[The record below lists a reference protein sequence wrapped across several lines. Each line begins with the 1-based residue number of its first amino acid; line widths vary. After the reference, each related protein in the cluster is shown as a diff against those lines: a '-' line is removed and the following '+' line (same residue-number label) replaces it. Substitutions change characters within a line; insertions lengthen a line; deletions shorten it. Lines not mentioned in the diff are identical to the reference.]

1 MLIADNKEAA
11 AAFTQLLDTPTY
23 LNFQK
28 NLSAGKEFFLEH
40 ILRFKIGHFSWKK
53 NENQTNLFTD
63 MWCGLILKSVVSPI
77 SKNLNEIQVI
87 CKLDL
92 SKVL

>member
-1 MLIADNKEAA
+1 MGPLRGALRKKIVHIADSKEAA

-40 ILRFKIGHFSWKK
+40 ILLSDLRLDTSVEKK

-63 MWCGLILKSVVSPI
+63 M
-77 SKNLNEIQVI
+77 
-87 CKLDL
+87 
-92 SKVL
+92 